1 MISEK
6 LSSAI
11 KCAVASLTQT
21 DASGLSSDSIFP
33 VGTTTLSYTV
43 TDEAGNAVF
52 MDFKITVE
60 DKWQQDQEL
69 ASQLM

>member
-11 KCAVASLTQT
+11 KCAVASLPQT